1 MNSTILDFSG
11 SPVKNSKTDRLVRAV
26 LESSGL
32 PHEFIKLSRLKVKPC
47 IACLGCTE
55 DNICKVKDNFSD
67 HAEKVKKASAIFIGG
82 YPPYSYE
89 VKFYLIFM
97 PPLLFL

>member
-11 SPVKNSKTDRLVRAV
+11 SPVKNSNTNRLVRAV
-26 LESSGL
+26 
-32 PHEFIKLSRLKVKPC
+32 LSRLKVKPC